1 MSKITI
7 NTNDWIS
14 IPQAAEIRGTS
25 RQAITK
31 LVGKGRFKTIVVG
44 GYTLVNRKDVETF
57 EPVNT
62 GRPKKRTTSHPP
74 K

>member
-7 NTNDWIS
+7 NTDDWVS
-14 IPQAAEIRGTS
+14 IPQAAEIRGTT

-31 LVGKGRFKTIVVG
+31 LVNKGRFKTVVIG

-57 EPVNT
+57 KPVNT
-62 GRPKKRTTSHPP
+62 GRPKERKDSRIVN
-74 K
+74 

>member
-25 RQAITK
+25 RQAMTK
-31 LVGKGRFKTIVVG
+31 LVIKKRFKTIIIG
-44 GYTLVNRKDVETF
+44 GYTLVNRKDVENF

-62 GRPKKRTTSHPP
+62 GRPPKR

>member
-62 GRPKKRTTSHPP
+62 GRPKKR
-74 K
+74 

>member
-62 GRPKKRTTSHPP
+62 GRPPKK

>member
-25 RQAITK
+25 RQAIAK
-31 LVGKGRFKTIVVG
+31 LVSKKRFKTIVIG
-44 GYTLVNRKDVETF
+44 GYTLVNRKDVENF

-62 GRPKKRTTSHPP
+62 GRPKKRTNRRTL